1 MDEQAQ
7 NLIAIWELPLK
18 ARKWKPVFLW
28 VYEVDAG
35 FEVQSACG
43 LAIQAGSI
51 NQLWASVICE
61 NEEEGGECQFE
72 VFEAKEEENTINL
85 LTGFDQHACNV
96 IGVNIFEQ

>member
-1 MDEQAQ
+1 MDEHSQ
-7 NLIAIWELPLK
+7 NLVAIWELPLK

-43 LAIQAGSI
+43 LVIQAGSI

-61 NEEEGGECQFE
+61 NDEEGGGCKFE
-72 VFEAKEEENTINL
+72 VCEAKEEENTIKF
-85 LTGFDQHACNV
+85 LTGLNRHAC
-96 IGVNIFEQ
+96 